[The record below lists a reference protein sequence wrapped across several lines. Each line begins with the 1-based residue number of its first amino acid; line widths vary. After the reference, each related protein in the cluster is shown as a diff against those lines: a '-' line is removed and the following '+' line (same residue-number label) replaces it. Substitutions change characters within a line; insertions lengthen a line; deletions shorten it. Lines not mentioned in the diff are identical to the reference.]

1 MMDNVIVKMEDLPH
15 RIHGLTVESFS
26 DGEPFYTVILNS
38 RDTFE
43 TNQKAYLHE
52 VGHIYGE
59 DFDSFD
65 SLENIESERHKR

>member
-1 MMDNVIVKMEDLPH
+1 MDNVIVKMEDLPH

-65 SLENIESERHKR
+65 SLENIESERHKK